1 MYEEESYLNEK
12 LYHIGI
18 ATEARRFFESLL
30 LDCSVNLRVGLDSNS
45 LCCRVGLQ
53 QVLASDKRE
62 TMSSPTQW
70 EVDLTN
76 LLP

>member
-1 MYEEESYLNEK
+1 MHKEGSYLTKTLHNG
-12 LYHIGI
+12 GI
-18 ATEARRFFESLL
+18 AIEARRFCESLP
-30 LDCSVNLRVGLDSNS
+30 LDYGVNLSVGLDDNS
-45 LCCRVGLQ
+45 YCRVELR

-70 EVDLTN
+70 EVDLMN